1 MVGRLSRAR
10 PSNAFEN
17 DARIRDMAT
26 TQLAQDGLEGLTLGN
41 VARNLGMSHTAM
53 TKRYDDLDDL
63 LCDLWVHV
71 GQPQIDRILTWV
83 FAEVERL
90 SDPTSVSQSSVEPTI
105 FRKTK
110 EKSVMLELLVL
121 APTRPKLR
129 TCVRDAFEE
138 RLGDTLRT
146 DPVAAVK
153 VVFLFAVV
161 LGVQAEL
168 RTTQAHQE
176 LLVAVLS
183 EVITAMAEPGEVVE
197 LPKVDASHMGRYAFD
212 TGDERR
218 DRILLSCLEN
228 VSSHGLVGT
237 TTKAIA
243 RVAGVSEGLI
253 FSMFDSKTDVFF
265 EATALQSKLGYQANL
280 DFVMSLNEKHGT
292 GVGNAILIREWLSPR
307 LSKFR
312 AALLEEIRLTWHDVD
327 LWRRIQN
334 VKQELVSDVRLA
346 GKKASLTPLERAVQV
361 VTLAV
366 PIGIYI
372 VGEVLPEAVGLPF
385 SVVTLPVFR
394 D

>member
-63 LCDLWVHV
+63 LCDLWVNV

-90 SDPTSVSQSSVEPTI
+90 SDPTSVSESAVEPTI

-168 RTTQAHQE
+168 RTTQANQE

-183 EVITAMAEPGEVVE
+183 EVITAMAQPGEVVE
-197 LPKVDASHMGRYAFD
+197 LPNVDASHMGRYAFD

-228 VSSHGLVGT
+228 VSGHGLVAT

-243 RVAGVSEGLI
+243 RDAGVSEGLI
-253 FSMFDSKTDVFF
+253 FSMFDSKTDIFF
-265 EATALQSKLGYQANL
+265 EAAALQSKLGYQANL
-280 DFVMSLNEKHGT
+280 DFVMSMPTRRWSTFQLVSFRYARIQE
-292 GVGNAILIREWLSPR
+292 PR
-307 LSKFR
+307 L
-312 AALLEEIRLTWHDVD
+312 D
-327 LWRRIQN
+327 
-334 VKQELVSDVRLA
+334 
-346 GKKASLTPLERAVQV
+346 
-361 VTLAV
+361 
-366 PIGIYI
+366 PIW
-372 VGEVLPEAVGLPF
+372 
-385 SVVTLPVFR
+385 SS
-394 D
+394 